1 VHVRNLGVRNTFLR
15 ERRPRNAIVTIRTV
29 VGSATALAQPALPPQ
44 LLPLAPKH
52 ERPNQEV
59 TDVTAT
65 ESNLRINTA
74 GQQPIGA
81 SAAGAILSWDSVQ
94 SHNSRQMRMNKRFK
108 IALYTRYRIQYPTNV

>member
-1 VHVRNLGVRNTFLR
+1 MHVRNLGFVTRFLGKEDLVIR
-15 ERRPRNAIVTIRTV
+15 TLGLLAAAIVTIRTV

-74 GQQPIGA
+74 GQQPIQA
-81 SAAGAILSWDSVQ
+81 SAVAILS
-94 SHNSRQMRMNKRFK
+94 
-108 IALYTRYRIQYPTNV
+108 LTRYNATTPVNCG